1 MWIKMTPRFRQ
12 EAEKYRFAF
21 RCEDCAH
28 FCNQREACAIQY
40 PTAPHRAAEIERLA
54 DEDRLYFCKMYEPV

>member
-21 RCEDCAH
+21 CCEDCAH
-28 FCNQREACAIQY
+28 FCAQRESCAIQY
-40 PTAPHRAAEIERLA
+40 PTAPHRAPQVERLQ